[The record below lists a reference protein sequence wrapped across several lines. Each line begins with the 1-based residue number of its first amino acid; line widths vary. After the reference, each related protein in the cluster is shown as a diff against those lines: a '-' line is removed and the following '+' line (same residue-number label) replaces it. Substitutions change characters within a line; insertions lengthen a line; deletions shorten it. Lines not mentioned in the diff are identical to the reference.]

1 MTSKAARLGAGSSFA
16 QTQTVSARRQAINS
30 ATKAPTEGAPPP
42 VKLPV
47 GLISLNP
54 SNPRSDLGDLSEL
67 GASLR
72 DHGQKQAITI
82 MSRFAYLEAHPD
94 HAENVEEGTKYVAI
108 DGNSRLAAAREA
120 GLTEIKVTVDE
131 DLGANA
137 DEVLESALVANIHRK
152 DLDPLDEARALQQ
165 LLQVV
170 GTQQALAARLH
181 RSQGWVSQRLA
192 LLGLTPELQKKLTA
206 GEEPAELL
214 RQVGNKKPEEQAA
227 HLTRLKEK
235 KAGKKRTAA
244 SDSVPAPT
252 AASSVGGQSAGKP
265 SAEKQS
271 AGGPPAP
278 RTPADYYGVMESAF
292 AEPTGASESEGGGE
306 AAAALPSA
314 VEAPSAVSQAS
325 SFASGSTGPESLA
338 TQIVQLGGAGLMDAV
353 REHLNDEERSMML
366 HRYFMVSSGV
376 EQVAADL
383 GRGLPPSHR
392 ADLGGILRQVAE
404 MLSKG

>member
-16 QTQTVSARRQAINS
+16 QTQTVSARRQAISN

-54 SNPRSDLGDLSEL
+54 ANPRTALGDLSEL

-82 MSRFAYLEAHPD
+82 MSRVAYLEANPD
-94 HAENVEEGTKYVAI
+94 HADNLDEGSKYVVI
-108 DGNSRLAAAREA
+108 DGNSRLAAARDA

-192 LLGLTPELQKKLTA
+192 LLGLTPELQKKLAA

-227 HLTRLKEK
+227 HLARLKEK
-235 KAGKKRTAA
+235 KAKARKK
-244 SDSVPAPT
+244 DSPPTVSAP
-252 AASSVGGQSAGKP
+252 ASSKGSPGG
-265 SAEKQS
+265 E
-271 AGGPPAP
+271 GPPAP
-278 RTPADYYGVMESAF
+278 RKPEDYYGVI
-292 AEPTGASESEGGGE
+292 EPSPEGTTAISGTHGDD
-306 AAAALPSA
+306 L
-314 VEAPSAVSQAS
+314 APSRTSQAEAS
-325 SFASGSTGPESLA
+325 SAQRAAGPESLGA
-338 TQIVQLGGAGLMDAV
+338 LLVQLGGAGLMDAV
-353 REHLNDEERSMML
+353 REHLSDDERSTML

-376 EQVAADL
+376 EQVVADL
-383 GRGLPPSHR
+383 GRGLPPAHR
-392 ADLGGILRQVAE
+392 AELGGILQQVAKLLTE
-404 MLSKG
+404 K